1 MMKGIYIILSFLLLE
16 ACTSND
22 LTFDPECEQIPYS
35 QNSISFTILSQ
46 IVFDT
51 SASLFHATVLDFTT
65 SEPLPGAQLL
75 FDQNQLTKDISTDQ
89 GGQAQIFENGFSG
102 TWQLLVTHAD
112 YRCVIVKDVEIGGG
126 QSVIIKLK
134 HI

>member
-1 MMKGIYIILSFLLLE
+1 MMKGIFIILSLLLLE

-22 LTFDPECEQIPYS
+22 LTFDPECKQIPYL
-35 QNSISFTILSQ
+35 QNSIIFTILNQ
-46 IVFDT
+46 VVFDT

-65 SEPLPGAQLL
+65 SEPLPGTQLH

-102 TWQLLVTHAD
+102 TWQLLVTHSD
-112 YRCVIVKDVEIGGG
+112 YRCVIVNDVEIWGG

>member
-1 MMKGIYIILSFLLLE
+1 MMKGIFIILSLLLLE

-22 LTFDPECEQIPYS
+22 LTFDPECKQIPYL
-35 QNSISFTILSQ
+35 QNSIIFTILNQ
-46 IVFDT
+46 VVFDT

-65 SEPLPGAQLL
+65 SEPLPGVQLH

-102 TWQLLVTHAD
+102 TWQLLVTHSD
-112 YRCVIVKDVEIGGG
+112 YRCVIVNDVEIWGG

>member
-1 MMKGIYIILSFLLLE
+1 MMKGIFIILSFLLLE

-35 QNSISFTILSQ
+35 QNSISFTILDHV
-46 IVFDT
+46 VFDT

-65 SEPLPGAQLL
+65 SEPLPGAQLH

-102 TWQLLVTHAD
+102 TWQLLVTHSD
-112 YRCVIVKDVEIGGG
+112 YRCVMVNDVEIGGG

>member
-1 MMKGIYIILSFLLLE
+1 MMKGIYIILSLLLLE

-22 LTFDPECEQIPYS
+22 LTFDPECEQLPYS
-35 QNSISFTILSQ
+35 QNSISFTILNHV
-46 IVFDT
+46 VFDT
-51 SASLFHATVLDFTT
+51 SASLFHATVVDFTT
-65 SEPLPGAQLL
+65 SEPLPGVQLH

-102 TWQLLVTHAD
+102 TWQLSVTHSD
-112 YRCVIVKDVEIGGG
+112 YRCVIVNDVEIWGG